1 MGNVS
6 SVIKDI
12 WHLAIL
18 VILVKNYFYSFFAVY
33 FSFLQLVQSVT
44 QYPCLIEVLGSA
56 MMLCFA
62 GYYIIMV
69 RKNIDVN
76 FKRNMSLDKYKITR
90 HFTL

>member
-1 MGNVS
+1 M
-6 SVIKDI
+6 
-12 WHLAIL
+12 
-18 VILVKNYFYSFFAVY
+18 ILVKNYFHRFFAIY

-69 RKNIDVN
+69 RKNIYVTMN
-76 FKRNMSLDKYKITR
+76 FLQLYPV
-90 HFTL
+90 FTI